1 MKLSAAS
8 LALFWGPLLVLGA
21 ALLVTGWR
29 RDRERPIRPVL
40 AVAALAA
47 LLVTATTV
55 ALAWNAHQ
63 QGEAERDAC
72 LPLPDC

>member
-1 MKLSAAS
+1 MKLSATS
-8 LALFWGPLLVLGA
+8 LALFWGPLFVLGA

-29 RDRERPIRPVL
+29 RDRDRPVRAAL

-55 ALAWNAHQ
+55 ALAWNAHPQ
-63 QGEAERDAC
+63 RQAERDAC